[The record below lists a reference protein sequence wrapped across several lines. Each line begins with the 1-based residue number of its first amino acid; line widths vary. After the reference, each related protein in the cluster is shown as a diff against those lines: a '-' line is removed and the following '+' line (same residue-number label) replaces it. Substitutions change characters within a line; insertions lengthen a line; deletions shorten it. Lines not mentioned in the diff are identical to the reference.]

1 MQHEDLKYMQRAIDI
16 AQGNLDAPFGAVLVA
31 PDTGEELAVGLN
43 DSKRD
48 PTLHGEIDVIQK
60 AAAAH
65 GRPRLKGATLYTT
78 AEPCPMCMTACIWAE
93 IGRVVYG
100 TSIPH
105 LAATG
110 WRQLDLR
117 AAALADKAGWTSERI
132 VGGVLKSECDPL
144 FDAAIRKQN

>member
-1 MQHEDLKYMQRAIDI
+1 MQRALDV
-16 AQGNLDAPFGAVLVA
+16 ARGNPAAPFGAILID
-31 PDTGEELAVGLN
+31 PDTGEELAAGLN
-43 DSKRD
+43 DSQRD
-48 PTLHGEIDVIQK
+48 PTLHGEINCIQK

-65 GRPRLKGATLYTT
+65 GRARLKKATIYTT

-93 IGRVVYG
+93 LGRVVYG

-117 AAALADKAGWTSERI
+117 ATQLADQAGWSADRV
-132 VGGVLKSECDPL
+132 VGGVLEEQCDPM
-144 FDAAIRKQN
+144 FDAAIKN

>member
-1 MQHEDLKYMQRAIDI
+1 MRHDHEHHMQRAIDV
-16 AQGNLDAPFGAVLVA
+16 ARGNPAAPFGAVLID

-60 AAAAH
+60 AAAVH

-110 WRQLDLR
+110 WR
-117 AAALADKAGWTSERI
+117 
-132 VGGVLKSECDPL
+132 
-144 FDAAIRKQN
+144 